1 MGQFLNLRGE
11 KTSENA
17 FYKALCE
24 AVQSSG
30 VNLVDYCCAESI
42 MLDENINSKLSFKKY
57 QLHKMLKLHKCH
69 KIMQSLVSMY

>member
-17 FYKALCE
+17 FYQALCQ

-42 MLDENINSKLSFKKY
+42 MLDDNNSKLLLEEGYGKFY
-57 QLHKMLKLHKCH
+57 
-69 KIMQSLVSMY
+69 V